1 MRFIEEEYLVQ
12 RVEPFFDE
20 LLHVCLVL
28 AQWDRNLE
36 SDLSCGKE
44 LRGVSFVGDLLEEV
58 ASLFNIVATRLSI
71 EKLT

>member
-1 MRFIEEEYLVQ
+1 
-12 RVEPFFDE
+12 VEPFFDE

-36 SDLSCGKE
+36 SDLSCGKG
-44 LRGVSFVGDLLEEV
+44 LRGVSFVGVLLEEV
-58 ASLFNIVATRLSI
+58 ANLFSIVATRLSI